1 MSATDSDRNER
12 LLAAGAGSLGVDLS
26 PLQTKAFSRY
36 LSLLSFWS
44 ERLNLT
50 AIHEEELV
58 VRRHFIDSLAVVPL
72 LSRDG
77 SLLDIGSGAGFP
89 GIPIKLAVPG
99 KPVYLVEPRRK
110 RANFLRHV
118 ARELKL
124 TGLHVI
130 ESRIENL
137 SGGELPAIAETVT
150 RGFSD
155 IRGFLRVSGGLLASG
170 GVSILMQG
178 PKGAAVLD
186 DVRGDLPEYGLSAE
200 RTVSFELPFGD
211 ERRTVLMFRK
221 SYTPGKT

>member
-1 MSATDSDRNER
+1 MSATDSDKNER
-12 LLAAGAGSLGVDLS
+12 LLTAGARSVDVELS
-26 PLQTKAFSRY
+26 PLQTRAFRDY
-36 LSLLSFWS
+36 LSLLSFWGA
-44 ERLNLT
+44 RLNLT

-58 VRRHFIDSLAVVPL
+58 VRRHFVDSLSVVPL

-77 SLLDIGSGAGFP
+77 CLLDIGSGAGFP

-124 TGLHVI
+124 TGLQVI
-130 ESRIENL
+130 ESRVENL
-137 SGGELPAIAETVT
+137 SGGELPFIAETIT

-155 IRGFLRVSGGLLASG
+155 IRGFLRVSGGLLAPG

-186 DVRGDLPEYGLSAE
+186 DVREDLAEHGLSAE
-200 RTVSFELPFGD
+200 RTVSFELPFGG

-221 SYTPGKT
+221 SYAPEKT

>member
-1 MSATDSDRNER
+1 VSATDSDKHER
-12 LLAAGAGSLGVDLS
+12 LLVTGAGSFDVELS
-26 PLQTKAFSRY
+26 PLQARAFRDY
-36 LSLLSFWS
+36 LSLLSFWGA
-44 ERLNLT
+44 RLNLT
-50 AIHEEELV
+50 AIHDEELV
-58 VRRHFIDSLAVVPL
+58 IRRHFIDSLSVVPL

-77 SLLDIGSGAGFP
+77 GLLDIGSGAGFP
-89 GIPIKLAVPG
+89 GIPIKLAVPD

-130 ESRIENL
+130 ESRIETL
-137 SGGELPAIAETVT
+137 AAEGPPPVAETIT

-155 IRGFLRVSGGLLASG
+155 IRGFLRISGDLLAQG
-170 GVSILMQG
+170 GISVLMQG

-186 DVRGDLPEYGLSAE
+186 DVQGELPSYGILAE
-200 RTVSFELPFGD
+200 RTASFELPFGG

-221 SYTPGKT
+221 S